1 MRSAISR
8 ARAAALLLPLI
19 LATTLPSC
27 EARSTAPITPGSP
40 TPGPIDGVYALT
52 GTFNYADTLT
62 LSTTATFRQ
71 WRDTAYYPSGV
82 YTNVLFSASLGDVAL
97 TGPAGVLATYRPTLP
112 ARVGGYIDDVD
123 SRAQVLS
130 AQVTQELAAD
140 PAHPYVLY
148 LDGRFE
154 NGVWTGQF
162 TFAMP
167 GGVTEQTWGSF
178 SARR

>member
-1 MRSAISR
+1 MRSTIPSAP
-8 ARAAALLLPLI
+8 AAALLLPLL
-19 LATTLPSC
+19 LATSLPAC
-27 EARSTAPITPGSP
+27 EGKPTAPITPAAPASGS
-40 TPGPIDGVYALT
+40 IDGVYDLT

-62 LSTTATFRQ
+62 LSTTVTFRQ
-71 WRDTAYYPSGV
+71 WRDTANTPSGV
-82 YTNVLFSASLGDVAL
+82 FTNVLFSASLGDVVL
-97 TGPAGVLATYRPTLP
+97 RSPAGILTTFRPTLP
-112 ARVGGYIDDVD
+112 AKVGGYINDVD

-130 AQVTQELAAD
+130 AQVMQELAAD
-140 PAHPYVLY
+140 PAHPYLLY

-162 TFAMP
+162 TFAVP